1 MVNRVRQLA
10 AGAGKAKRSVVEQ
23 ITATMIQEIQ
33 ADKWTLGD
41 LFPSEKELAKRFD
54 VSRTTLREALRRLQA
69 SGYIHRKQG
78 ARSVLVS
85 QHPEKMFVNIAST
98 ADDILL
104 YVKDTRS
111 VLLASEYILLDDA
124 LALILNCAKG
134 SKRLRITFLRWRK
147 DAVEPFCYTE
157 VFVAPEFEGIQTRLE
172 GASTVYNLIEK
183 YYAVSYTRIEQ
194 GIEAQRADPNIAS
207 RLNVLVDSP
216 VLRVTTDFYGA
227 TDLLAEVSISYFPER
242 RYKLQIVRQRHEQSA
257 QTLQDSIKN
266 AES

>member
-1 MVNRVRQLA
+1 MNNVRHLDA
-10 AGAGKAKRSVVEQ
+10 NIGNTKRSVVEH
-23 ITATMIQEIQ
+23 ITATMIEEIQ
-33 ADKWTLGD
+33 ADKWKLGD
-41 LFPSEKELAKRFD
+41 LLPSEMELTKRFD

-78 ARSVLVS
+78 ARSVLIS

-111 VLLASEYILLDDA
+111 VRLASEYILVDEA
-124 LALILNCAKG
+124 LALILNCSKG

-147 DAVEPFCYTE
+147 DATEPFCYTE

-207 RLNVLVDSP
+207 RLRVLVDSP
-216 VLRVTTDFYGA
+216 VLRVTTTFYGA
-227 TDLLAEVSISYFPER
+227 NDLLAEVSMSYFPER
-242 RYKLQIVRQRHEQSA
+242 RYKLQIVRQRHEQPPNIR
-257 QTLQDSIKN
+257 Q
-266 AES
+266 ESTQNS

>member
-1 MVNRVRQLA
+1 MTRVPRLDPRTERT
-10 AGAGKAKRSVVEQ
+10 KRSVVEH
-23 ITATMIQEIQ
+23 ITATMVQEIQ
-33 ADKWTLGD
+33 ANKWKLGD
-41 LFPSEKELAKRFD
+41 LLPSEMELTKRFD

-78 ARSVLVS
+78 ARSVLIS
-85 QHPEKMFVNIAST
+85 QYPEKMFVNIAST

-111 VLLASEYILLDDA
+111 VLLASEYILVDDA
-124 LALILNCAKG
+124 LALILNCSKG

-147 DAVEPFCYTE
+147 DALEPFCYTE
-157 VFVAPEFEGIQTRLE
+157 VFVAPDFEGIQTRLE

-207 RLNVLVDSP
+207 RLSVLVDSP
-216 VLRVTTDFYGA
+216 VLRVTTTFYGA
-227 TDLLAEVSISYFPER
+227 SDLLAEVSVSYFPER
-242 RYKLQIVRQRHEQSA
+242 RYKLQIVRQRHEQPSN
-257 QTLQDSIKN
+257 K
-266 AES
+266 

>member
-1 MVNRVRQLA
+1 MKSVRQLDVNT
-10 AGAGKAKRSVVEQ
+10 KKSKRSVAEH
-23 ITATMIQEIQ
+23 ITATITQEIQ
-33 ADKWTLGD
+33 ANKWKLGD
-41 LFPSEKELAKRFD
+41 LLPSEMELTKRFD

-78 ARSVLVS
+78 ARSILIS

-111 VLLASEYILLDDA
+111 VLLASEYILVDEA
-124 LALILNCAKG
+124 LALVLNCAKG

-157 VFVAPEFEGIQTRLE
+157 VFVAPEFEAIQRRLE

-207 RLNVLVDSP
+207 RLSVLVDSP
-216 VLRVTTDFYGA
+216 VLRVTTTFYGA
-227 TDLLAEVSISYFPER
+227 SDLLAEVSISYFPER
-242 RYKLQIVRQRHEQSA
+242 RYKLQIVRQRHEQPSN
-257 QTLQDSIKN
+257 TL
-266 AES
+266 